1 MEERNAVEVA
11 GESREAVSCE
21 REKWS
26 IKDRMALPEPNV
38 VKLAKEGGSAL
49 GSWVGLVLMVVVIA
63 ALLVGL
69 PMVLPVPSGMDLP
82 HQGFAHIV
90 AFAIAACGGV
100 LYVRVREHRL
110 ERSMGFARNDGA
122 ALFVVGAVAGIVGLM
137 VVFALFKGAGLVGDS
152 GISAQVS
159 VISLTLAFAGYVI
172 LALGQEVFCRG
183 YVLTSFSARYSVAIG
198 MVVQTAVFTLFHVL
212 IVGPSVFSVV
222 NGVLMGVM
230 FGLMFLKFGSIW
242 PAIGFHSLW
251 YFVQYIIL
259 GVTSGAQ
266 AGSYTAV
273 MTTTYDSSNV
283 LLSGGAGGFEASAL
297 AAAVYAV
304 AIVCLL
310 VLKPRD
316 ADIDSIAFVNLGETD
331 VVGAE
336 GEAGEEEGEE
346 AACKR
351 GRGESGCEA
360 AEKKGA
366 ADE

>member
-1 MEERNAVEVA
+1 MEEQKAVEVA
-11 GESREAVSCE
+11 DEGKEAASCACD
-21 REKWS
+21 KS
-26 IKDRMALPEPNV
+26 GIKDRMALPVPNV
-38 VKLAKEGGSAL
+38 IKLAKESDSSAL
-49 GSWVGLVLMVVVIA
+49 GSWVGLVLMVAVVA

-82 HQGFAHIV
+82 HQGFAHIAV
-90 AFAIAACGGV
+90 FAIAACGGV

-122 ALFVVGAVAGIVGLM
+122 ALCVVGAVAGVVGLM
-137 VVFALFKGAGLVGDS
+137 VVFALFKGAGIVSDS
-152 GISAQVS
+152 GISTQVS
-159 VISLTLAFAGYVI
+159 VIVLALAFAGYVI

-183 YVLTSFSARYSVAIG
+183 YVLTSFSARYSVAVG
-198 MVVQTAVFTLFHVL
+198 MAVQTVVFALFHVL
-212 IVGPSVFSVV
+212 IVGLSVFSVV

-266 AGSYTAV
+266 AASYTTI

-297 AAAVYAV
+297 AAAVYAA

-316 ADIDSIAFVNLGETD
+316 ADIDSIAFVNLGETI
-331 VVGAE
+331 VIGAE
-336 GEAGEEEGEE
+336 DEADEEEGEGV
-346 AACKR
+346 AGKR
-351 GRGESGCEA
+351 GCGESGCKA
-360 AEKKGA
+360 DEKK
-366 ADE
+366 ES